1 MASSLSFA
9 DMSSAVSGTIGAVSQ
24 ELIVLGIFLLSYA
37 TWYHL
42 GLLKRRSRAAQK
54 LIVVD
59 GSGSGTPKK
68 YSPRQGEQSIQKV
81 VRSSKQDANTQ
92 AAEAQMLQ
100 HLEQHEFTR
109 ALNFYRTLCRD
120 ESRGS
125 EHHFS
130 EHFYVTFIESAARVG
145 KTDVVER
152 LLRAVR
158 NSSLSPSHDFWRR
171 VLKMLSSR
179 KLFSTCLFVDV
190 LFQGQLPVEKVVWS
204 CLVNA
209 ALEVGKPE
217 RAASMLKQYQKADII
232 VKDHVL
238 FFRTYLALKDVDAAE
253 AMFNK
258 LGAHTS
264 SLMLNHLLL
273 TCVNTGQ
280 PQRGLRLLHQ
290 AHGLEDE
297 AGAAAGTLVD
307 TISYNTVIKG
317 LVQSGALSECFKC
330 LREMIA
336 RSLKPDD
343 VTFATILDVCI
354 EESNFAAIGEIV
366 NLSMEGEYQVGTV
379 MYTLFIKGLVKA
391 NCLPKALELCE
402 EMKRK
407 AGTRPDVITYSVLI
421 KALVDQHELDKA
433 LELVEDMKTAGHAPD
448 DIILTHL
455 LEGCRYAGNY
465 QLGKKLFTD
474 MLAQGVK
481 PSEFSLVTMLKL
493 LGRVGAHQEAHDLVA
508 GWEAAHGHK
517 PSVIHYTC
525 LMSGCLRRKHYSLA
539 WAAFELMKTS
549 GVKPDGTAFSTLL
562 PGMVAAQS
570 WDRVVTLAKE
580 ALASPSKHSIPP
592 ETLSSALAHMHATD
606 GHSKQAAEL
615 GELLQKAGMSL
626 APRRLQSARRP
637 PASQPQAAWAAPRR
651 AW

>member
-1 MASSLSFA
+1 MTFTDSIAETLS
-9 DMSSAVSGTIGAVSQ
+9 AVSQ
-24 ELIVLGIFLLSYA
+24 ELIVLGIFLLSYF
-37 TWYHL
+37 TWHHL

-54 LIVVD
+54 LVVEE
-59 GSGSGTPKK
+59 GASPGTPKK
-68 YSPRQGEQSIQKV
+68 LLPKSRECPAQATVRQAS
-81 VRSSKQDANTQ
+81 DAATQ

-100 HLEQHEFTR
+100 HLEHHEFTR
-109 ALNFYRTLCRD
+109 ALNYYRGLCRND
-120 ESRGS
+120 GKGV

-130 EHFYVTFIESAARVG
+130 ENFYVTFIESAARVG

-158 NSSLSPSHDFWRR
+158 SSSLTPSQDFWRR

-179 KLFSTCLFVDV
+179 KLFSSCLFVEA
-190 LFQGQLPVEKVVWS
+190 LFQGQLPIEKVVWS

-217 RAASMLKQYQKADII
+217 RAISMLKQYQKADINI
-232 VKDHVL
+232 KDHVL

-258 LGAHTS
+258 LGAQAT

-273 TCVNTGQ
+273 TCVNTRQ
-280 PQRGLRLLHQ
+280 AERSQHILHR
-290 AHGLEDE
+290 AHELEDQ
-297 AGAAAGTLVD
+297 AGASGTLVD

-317 LVQSGALSECFKC
+317 LVQSSALAESFKC
-330 LREMIA
+330 LREMIS
-336 RSLKPDD
+336 RGLQPDD

-354 EESNFAAIGEIV
+354 GENNFAAIGEIV
-366 NLSMEGEYQVGTV
+366 NLSVEGEYQVGTV

-407 AGTRPDVITYSVLI
+407 AGARPDVITYSVLI
-421 KALVDQHELDKA
+421 KALVDQHELEKA
-433 LELVEDMKTAGHAPD
+433 LVMVEDMKSAGHAPD

-465 QLGKKLFTD
+465 ELGKKLFAD
-474 MLAQGVK
+474 MLSEGVK

-493 LGRVGAHQEAHDLVA
+493 LGRVGAHQEAHDLVV
-508 GWEAAHGHK
+508 GWEAAHSHK

-539 WAAFELMKTS
+539 WAAYELMTNS
-549 GVKPDGTAFSTLL
+549 GVQPDTTTLSTLL

-570 WDRVVTLAKE
+570 WDRVLTLAKE
-580 ALASPSKHSIPP
+580 ALALPSKHRIPP
-592 ETLSSALAHMHATD
+592 EILSSALAHMQSRGGNAR
-606 GHSKQAAEL
+606 QAAEL
-615 GELLQKAGMSL
+615 SELLRTAGMVV
-626 APRRLQSARRP
+626 APRRVH
-637 PASQPQAAWAAPRR
+637 APRQQQ
-651 AW
+651 WPQSQV